1 MTVWDPLAGN
11 RTIQGLQRQV
21 TVQDP
26 AHSWLLLGPR
36 GAGKTAAAL
45 AMAASMNCAVAPA
58 IGCGECSTCLRILR
72 RRHPDVHH
80 VSAEG
85 AFILVD
91 QIRDSV
97 LSVASRSPFEGK
109 RKVFVIEEADR
120 MNPSAQNALLKTLEE
135 PFEDTVFILLSARDE
150 ELLDTIKSRCRIVHL
165 QRVAEERI
173 AELLTSEGTPPEKAL
188 LAARVCEGDLQR
200 ALNLVS
206 SPTMWERRLAW
217 LSIPRRLVSPI
228 DALDIAA
235 EIVAEARAAA
245 KEREVEQKTAVA
257 DLAEAMGEGRG
268 TATAR
273 TALAKRH
280 KRELRRTE
288 EGVLT
293 EALDALGSFYR
304 DALALRSGGEA
315 VANLD
320 RLDELRGWAD
330 STIGDPAL
338 VCAVEACV
346 AARSALFKN
355 ANVALTI
362 ETTMLELARLV
373 PPRAALPATG

>member
-1 MTVWDPLAGN
+1 MSVWDPLRGN
-11 RTIQGLQRQV
+11 VTIAALEKQV
-21 TVQDP
+21 TGREI

-36 GAGKTAAAL
+36 GAGKTSAAL
-45 AMAASMNCAVAPA
+45 AMAASVNCSVAPSV
-58 IGCGECSTCLRILR
+58 GCGDCSSCLRTLR

-97 LSVASRSPFEGK
+97 LAIASMSPFEG
-109 RKVFVIEEADR
+109 RSKVFIIEEADR

-135 PFEDTVFILLSARDE
+135 PFRDTLFILLSGREE
-150 ELLDTIKSRCRIVHL
+150 ELLDTVKSRCRVVHL
-165 QRVAEERI
+165 HRVAEEQI
-173 AELLTSEGTPPEKAL
+173 AEMLTAEGTPPEKAL
-188 LAARVCEGDLQR
+188 LAARVCEGDFQR

-206 SPTMWERRLAW
+206 SPSAWDRRALW
-217 LSIPRRLVSPI
+217 LSMPRRLVSPI
-228 DALDIAA
+228 DALDAAA
-235 EIVAEARAAA
+235 EIVAEARSAG
-245 KEREVEQKTAVA
+245 KEREAEQKTELS

-268 TATAR
+268 TGSLR

-280 KRELRRTE
+280 RRELRRAE
-288 EGVLT
+288 EAVLSD
-293 EALDALGSFYR
+293 ALDVLGSFYR

-320 RLDELRGWAD
+320 RLEELRTWAD
-330 STIGDPAL
+330 SPVPDAAFVG
-338 VCAVEACV
+338 AVEACV

-362 ETTMLELARLV
+362 EHAVLELARLV
-373 PPRAALPATG
+373 PPVAAVQTTP

>member
-1 MTVWDPLAGN
+1 MTVWEPLAGN
-11 RTIQGLQRQV
+11 RTIQALQRQV
-21 TVQDP
+21 MVPSP

-36 GAGKTAAAL
+36 GAGKAAAAL
-45 AMAASMNCAVAPA
+45 AMAATLNCPVAPA
-58 IGCGECSTCLRILR
+58 VGCGECSSCLRILR

-80 VSAEG
+80 ISAEG

-109 RKVFVIEEADR
+109 AKVFVIEEADR

-135 PFEDTVFILLSARDE
+135 PFDDTMFILLSGREE

-165 QRVAEERI
+165 QRVAEDRI
-173 AELLTSEGTPPEKAL
+173 AEMLTSEGTSPEKAL

-200 ALNLVS
+200 ALNLVA
-206 SPTMWERRLAW
+206 SPAMWERRLTW
-217 LSIPRRLVSPI
+217 LSIPRRLLSAV

-235 EIVAEARAAA
+235 EIVAEARDAA
-245 KEREVEQKTAVA
+245 KEREVEQKAAVVE
-257 DLAEAMGEGRG
+257 LAEAMGEGRG
-268 TATAR
+268 TATVR

-288 EGVLT
+288 EAVLS

-304 DALALRSGGEA
+304 DALALRAGGES

-320 RLDELRGWAD
+320 RLEELQGWAD
-330 STIGDPAL
+330 STVGDAAL
-338 VCAVEACV
+338 VGAVEACV

-362 ETTMLELARLV
+362 ENALLELARLV
-373 PPRAALPATG
+373 PADPRVTTSH